1 MACIWFRQT
10 YRLGSDNDPYADG
23 GFNMRG
29 CNLGL
34 YENHNLKKLDGAF
47 AQDQGN
53 GAAESGSVAVIGGT
67 KDWRL

>member
-23 GFNMRG
+23 VSIFVDG
-29 CNLGL
+29 NLGL
-34 YENHNLKKLDGAF
+34 YENHKMKQLDGAF